1 MIYYDIRQ
9 KTNLDADSIKE
20 SEPKPVRVF
29 YYDNDI
35 EESRVTLDYVELIK
49 SDKNTKIVKLG
60 YITDIEKVKVPIYIT
75 RDDDMEIEVYPGKN
89 GIYEFQKEEVLDDTT
104 GKMKDTNSYIKSVK
118 APKGIRYKIDYVT
131 EHSV

>member
-9 KTNLDADSIKE
+9 KTNLDAASIEK
-20 SEPKPVRVF
+20 SEPKQVRVF

-35 EESRVTLDYVELIK
+35 KESTITLDYVNLIEN
-49 SDKNTKIVKLG
+49 SKIVKLG

-75 RDDDMEIEVYPGKN
+75 RDDDTEIEVYPGKN

-104 GKMKDTNSYIKSVK
+104 GKMKDTNAYIKSVK

-131 EHSV
+131 EHGVS